1 MPWTTEA
8 DGRMRSARNTKIAG
22 SRLRYGVRLPYERA
36 DAGEGYTAPGPVITY
51 QLTGEEREKY
61 APVRPT
67 RADLVAAAEAGW
79 PWWRVAATWKLKG
92 PRANALR
99 EVYYRL
105 RKGEPDV
112 EEFEVYGAGEGVGA
126 GPVPEELTPGV
137 NPPAENALE
146 GHSRLVQGPS
156 GPEGNG
162 IGLTREGSSE
172 NGSESGVLE
181 AGCQTGENGAVQTGA
196 AAAEE
201 PQAGGKDDGRRA
213 EAAWVP
219 PITLYEG
226 HPLAG
231 KAAAETAGEREGNGA
246 AERPDPLEC
255 VRRGLPLSEAR
266 QMQKHELTPEVAR
279 ELLAAGLNTNQ
290 IARLYGYRNAGSLRE
305 KLARWGVW
313 HIQKRSSDRTAA
325 ENARAQTGNGR
336 ARLENER
343 VHLEER
349 MARFETI
356 LSGLA
361 CPWPPGLEARV
372 ARLER
377 LLEDIARA
385 EEHGAGKEIEERYQH
400 VLDNLAHLAAR
411 VQELRRDLDVVKL
424 ALTGRTERAGC
435 MCAGAD
441 TGAGAG
447 APAVSEP
454 VAQDGA
460 EARLAKLEEQYD
472 RVMDMVSKLAAA
484 VTEAGNN
491 ARAARL
497 YAEDVRE
504 ALDALKDE
512 YGRHRHQVGPGHWS
526 SRPEV

>member
-1 MPWTTEA
+1 
-8 DGRMRSARNTKIAG
+8 MRNARNTKIAG
-22 SRLRYGVRLPYERA
+22 SRLRYGVRLPHERA
-36 DAGEGYTAPGPVITY
+36 DAGEGYTSPGPVKMY
-51 QLTGEEREKY
+51 VLEGEEREGY

-79 PWWRVAATWKLKG
+79 PWQRVAATWKLKG

-105 RKGEPDV
+105 RKEEPDV
-112 EEFEVYGAGEGVGA
+112 EEFEVYGADEGAGA

-146 GHSRLVQGPS
+146 GHSRLVQGPP

-162 IGLTREGSSE
+162 IGLTRRVPSE
-172 NGSESGVLE
+172 NGSEGGVLE
-181 AGCQTGENGAVQTGA
+181 AGCQTGESGAVQTGV

-201 PQAGGKDDGRRA
+201 PQAGEKDDDRRA

-219 PITLYEG
+219 PTTLYES

-231 KAAAETAGEREGNGA
+231 EAVAETAGERERSGA

-266 QMQKHELTPEVAR
+266 QMAQKDLTPEIAR
-279 ELLAAGLNTNQ
+279 ELLAAGVNTNQ
-290 IARLYGYRNAGSLRE
+290 IARLYGYRSAGSLRE

-313 HIQKRSSDRTAA
+313 RIKWSYGRMAA
-325 ENARAQTGNGR
+325 GNACAQAGNGR
-336 ARLENER
+336 VRLENER
-343 VHLEER
+343 AHLEER

-356 LSGLA
+356 LPGLA

-385 EEHGAGKEIEERYQH
+385 EEHGSGKDIEERYQH

-424 ALTGRTERAGC
+424 ALTGWAERAAC
-435 MCAGAD
+435 SCAGG
-441 TGAGAG
+441 GAA
-447 APAVSEP
+447 AVPE
-454 VAQDGA
+454 
-460 EARLAKLEEQYD
+460 EAARERREGVEVRLARVEEQYE
-472 RVMDMVSKLAAA
+472 RVVDAVSRLAAA

-504 ALDALKDE
+504 ALDTLKDE